1 MKSVNYSTVKAVA
14 ICLVFQGAF
23 SSMIIRA
30 QTTPRLPDENAV
42 SLPQGTVGV
51 EYQYHFQIERPNSNS
66 SRQSGHL

>member
-1 MKSVNYSTVKAVA
+1 MKSVNYSIVKAVA
-14 ICLVFQGAF
+14 TCLVFHGAF

-30 QTTPRLPDENAV
+30 QSTPRLPDENAV

-51 EYQYHFQIERPNSNS
+51 EYQNQFQIERRNRNS